1 MPLTARAVLLNA
13 NVRSELRQAW
23 IDSESG
29 LIGGHEEGGFIVETA
44 DGDMKVIRWP
54 KGLHDAIQVP
64 PHAECLIDD
73 LKIVASFHTHPNI
86 GRDYLQEPGETDKR
100 AIRDDPDLK
109 GEDYVGEFVLSHAV
123 VYLITPAGQVREMD
137 DTQAV
142 FTE

>member
-1 MPLTARAVLLNA
+1 MPLTARVVLLNT

-23 IDSESG
+23 IDSEPG

-44 DGDMKVIRWP
+44 DGDMQVVRWP
-54 KGLHDAIQVP
+54 EGFQDAIQVP
-64 PHAECLIDD
+64 PHADCLVDG

-100 AIRDDPDLK
+100 AVRDDPALK
-109 GEDYVGEFVLSHAV
+109 GEDYVGEFVLSQALI
-123 VYLITPAGQVREMD
+123 YLITPAGQVREMD